1 MKKIRITELTC
12 SPEIIR
18 GLKEMGFEETTPI
31 QTQTIPVILE
41 GKDVVGQAQTGTGK
55 TAAFAIPVLEKIDPK
70 DRSTQALILCPTREL
85 AIQIADEF
93 AKIGKYKENIKVLPV
108 FGGQSIDRQI
118 LRLKKGVQ
126 VVIGTPGRIIDHL
139 RRKTL
144 KIKDLKMFVLD
155 EADEMLNMGFRE
167 DIETILESATEDRQT
182 LLFSATMPKEIL
194 AIINKFQKD
203 PVEIKI
209 TRKELSTPN
218 IKQTYV
224 MIHEK
229 DKLDVLGRFL
239 DAYEPKRSI
248 VFCNTK
254 RQVDN
259 ITSDLQNRGYLTD
272 KIHGDMTQMAR
283 LGVISKF
290 KTGDIEILVA
300 TDVAARGLDIND
312 VESVFNYDV
321 PTHDEYYVHRIGRT
335 GRAGKDGLAVSFVT
349 MREFYLLKNIMV
361 YTKQK
366 VEKIGIPNLKDI
378 ESMKIDALS
387 EKIKSSIDEGN
398 LQPYMTILDTIMSDD
413 HSSIEIAAALLKL
426 ELGNLNSADNKR
438 DPIREVHIDENRY
451 SRPKTGGSGSR
462 NRGRSYSSNSGS
474 GSGKPSS
481 GKPKR
486 SGDYKPKK
494 SPSRKKDY

>member
-55 TAAFAIPVLEKIDPK
+55 TAAFAIPVLEKINPK

-167 DIETILESATEDRQT
+167 DIETILESATDDRQT

-312 VESVFNYDV
+312 VESVFNFDV

-366 VEKIGIPNLKDI
+366 IEKIGIPNLKDI
-378 ESMKIDALS
+378 ESLKIDALS
-387 EKIKSSIDEGN
+387 DKIKTSIDEGN

-426 ELGNLNSADNKR
+426 ELGNLNSAENKK
-438 DPIREVHIDENRY
+438 DPIREVYIDEKRY

-462 NRGRSYSSNSGS
+462 NRGRSYSSNS

>member
-1 MKKIRITELTC
+1 M
-12 SPEIIR
+12 
-18 GLKEMGFEETTPI
+18 
-31 QTQTIPVILE
+31 
-41 GKDVVGQAQTGTGK
+41 
-55 TAAFAIPVLEKIDPK
+55 
-70 DRSTQALILCPTREL
+70 
-85 AIQIADEF
+85 
-93 AKIGKYKENIKVLPV
+93 
-108 FGGQSIDRQI
+108 
-118 LRLKKGVQ
+118 Q

-139 RRKTL
+139 RRRTL

-167 DIETILESATEDRQT
+167 DIEIILKSATEDRQT

-209 TRKELSTPN
+209 TIKELSTPN

-312 VESVFNYDV
+312 VESVFNFDV

-349 MREFYLLKNIMV
+349 IREFYLLKKYNDL
-361 YTKQK
+361 YKA
-366 VEKIGIPNLKDI
+366 KD
-378 ESMKIDALS
+378 
-387 EKIKSSIDEGN
+387 
-398 LQPYMTILDTIMSDD
+398 
-413 HSSIEIAAALLKL
+413 
-426 ELGNLNSADNKR
+426 
-438 DPIREVHIDENRY
+438 
-451 SRPKTGGSGSR
+451 
-462 NRGRSYSSNSGS
+462 
-474 GSGKPSS
+474 
-481 GKPKR
+481 
-486 SGDYKPKK
+486 
-494 SPSRKKDY
+494 